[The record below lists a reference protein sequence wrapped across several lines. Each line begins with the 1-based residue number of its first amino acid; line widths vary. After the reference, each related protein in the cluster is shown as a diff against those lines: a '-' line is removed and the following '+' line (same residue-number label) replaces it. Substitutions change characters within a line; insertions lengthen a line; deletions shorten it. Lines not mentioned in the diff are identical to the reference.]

1 MQDATAGTAASH
13 HDDPGRAATD
23 AEPVRRAAVVIH
35 PAKHADIDGFRATV
49 TKAVAGRG
57 WAEPLWLETRPDDT
71 GERLAREAVRSGVD
85 LVLASGGDGTIT
97 ACVGGIAGSGVPL
110 GVLPCGTGNLLA
122 RNLGLPLS
130 LDEALAVALTG
141 SDRRLDVGAA
151 NGRPFVV
158 MAGIGF
164 DAEMLDGA
172 DERLKSRVGWAA
184 YVLSALRHLR
194 ERPVRMALR
203 ADGGPPQRRW
213 ASGVIVGNV
222 GSLQGNVRL
231 LPDAAPDDGVLDV
244 AVLAASGWTGWLRLA
259 ADVLLRRRT
268 GRMAQLTCHE
278 LTVQASRARPWEADG
293 EVAGTT
299 RQLRVTLAPGCL
311 LVRVPAS
318 KDG

>member
-1 MQDATAGTAASH
+1 MRDATAETAASH
-13 HDDPGRAATD
+13 SADAGRAATD

-35 PAKHADIDGFRATV
+35 PGKHDDVDGFRAAV
-49 TKAVAGRG
+49 GKAMSDLG

-71 GERLAREAVRSGVD
+71 GERLAQEAVRSGVD

-97 ACVGGIAGSGVPL
+97 ACVGGVAGSGVPL

-194 ERPVRMALR
+194 ERPVRMALL

-231 LPDAAPDDGVLDV
+231 LPDAVPDDGVLDV

-259 ADVLLRRRT
+259 ADVLLRRKT
-268 GRMAQLTCHE
+268 GRVAHLTCRE
-278 LTVQASRARPWEADG
+278 LTIQAGRARPWEVDG

-299 RQLRVTLAPGCL
+299 RQLRVTLEPGCL
-311 LVRVPAS
+311 LVRVPAGN
-318 KDG
+318 DG

>member
-1 MQDATAGTAASH
+1 M
-13 HDDPGRAATD
+13 
-23 AEPVRRAAVVIH
+23 VIN
-35 PAKHADIDGFRATV
+35 PAKHDDIDGFRA
-49 TKAVAGRG
+49 AVNTAMAGRG
-57 WAEPLWLETRPDDT
+57 WAAPVWLETRPDDT

-97 ACVGGIAGSGVPL
+97 ACASGTAGSGVPL

-122 RNLGLPLS
+122 HNLGLPLS
-130 LDEALAVALTG
+130 LDEALAVALAG
-141 SDRRLDVGAA
+141 SCRRLDVGIA

-164 DAEMLDGA
+164 DAEMLGGA

-184 YVLSALRHLR
+184 YVLSALRHLG
-194 ERPVRMALR
+194 ERPVRMALL

-231 LPDAAPDDGVLDV
+231 LPAAAPDDGVLDV

-268 GRMAQLTCHE
+268 GRVARLTCHE
-278 LTVQASRARPWEADG
+278 LTVRASRARPWEVDG
-293 EVAGTT
+293 EVVGTT
-299 RQLRVTLAPGCL
+299 RQLRIAVNPDCL
-311 LVRVPAS
+311 LVRVPARN
-318 KDG
+318 DR